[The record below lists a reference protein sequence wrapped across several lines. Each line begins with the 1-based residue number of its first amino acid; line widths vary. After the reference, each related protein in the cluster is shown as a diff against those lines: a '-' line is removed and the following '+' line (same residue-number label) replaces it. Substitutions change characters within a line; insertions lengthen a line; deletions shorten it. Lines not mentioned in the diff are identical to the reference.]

1 MTSFRTNNGYD
12 VVARLDQSTIGL
24 QVGRLQVQTLVQPR
38 TLPDILV
45 GFDVETSDWDDA
57 CSFSKQDQYFEAGH
71 PCGQDHRGASGH
83 VCTVGVIVFRRTAR
97 DSNE

>member
-1 MTSFRTNNGYD
+1 MTSFRTNNGHD

-45 GFDVETSDWDDA
+45 GFDVETSD
-57 CSFSKQDQYFEAGH
+57 
-71 PCGQDHRGASGH
+71 
-83 VCTVGVIVFRRTAR
+83 
-97 DSNE
+97 